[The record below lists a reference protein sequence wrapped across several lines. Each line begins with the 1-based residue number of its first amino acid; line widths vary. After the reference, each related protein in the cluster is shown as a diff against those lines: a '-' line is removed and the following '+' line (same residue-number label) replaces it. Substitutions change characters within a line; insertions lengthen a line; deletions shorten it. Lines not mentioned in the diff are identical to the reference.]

1 MKKRIAHIPLMNR
14 VGAEFVLLL
23 LLLDMKDKEG

>member
-23 LLLDMKDKEG
+23 LDMKDKEG